1 MNPLS
6 VVSFLLA
13 GGVLAF
19 AILTAGNP
27 RIFLDM
33 HAVLIVLGGT
43 TAASAIAFQIDR
55 ILVLFRVFVRR
66 VLHGRKQDWSGL
78 IRDLMQI
85 ADAYRSNPAQ
95 FEKLVAQHAD
105 HFLRES
111 MSAIQDNVLGPDD
124 LTRVLRLR
132 TSTLFH
138 RHMEEVTKFKTIGK
152 YPPAFGLMG
161 TTLSMITLLQRL
173 GEPGGQKLIGP
184 AMALGLVAT
193 FYGLA
198 LSNLVF
204 GPMAE
209 SLADNARETK
219 LKNTIIVE
227 GVRLIMAKTNP
238 IVLAEELNSFLMPS
252 ERIDW
257 KTLQGRG
264 NAAAP
269 GEARAA

>member
-1 MNPLS
+1 
-6 VVSFLLA
+6 
-13 GGVLAF
+13 
-19 AILTAGNP
+19 
-27 RIFLDM
+27 
-33 HAVLIVLGGT
+33 
-43 TAASAIAFQIDR
+43 
-55 ILVLFRVFVRR
+55 
-66 VLHGRKQDWSGL
+66 
-78 IRDLMQI
+78 
-85 ADAYRSNPAQ
+85 
-95 FEKLVAQHAD
+95 
-105 HFLRES
+105 
-111 MSAIQDNVLGPDD
+111 
-124 LTRVLRLR
+124 
-132 TSTLFH
+132 
-138 RHMEEVTKFKTIGK
+138 MEEVTKFKTIGK

-264 NAAAP
+264 SAAAP